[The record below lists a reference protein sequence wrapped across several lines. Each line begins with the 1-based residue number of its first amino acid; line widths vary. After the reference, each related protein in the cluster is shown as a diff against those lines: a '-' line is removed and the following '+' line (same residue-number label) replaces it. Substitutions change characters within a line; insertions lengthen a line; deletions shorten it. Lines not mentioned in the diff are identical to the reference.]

1 MHVSSVT
8 EWSLAMRLI
17 WGYADVS
24 GNKAWRG
31 LSVAMTPFLASGFA
45 ACTFHLFYNAPAGAA
60 ASHTINTHTH
70 THTQSMKAL
79 SRPFFSQLSPFR
91 PIISSLFTHKEG
103 TLT

>member
-1 MHVSSVT
+1 MNDHAAWSVHVSSVT

-45 ACTFHLFYNAPAGAA
+45 ACTFHLFYNAPAGE
-60 ASHTINTHTH
+60 SSIPFNTHTH
-70 THTQSMKAL
+70 A
-79 SRPFFSQLSPFR
+79 
-91 PIISSLFTHKEG
+91 HKK
-103 TLT
+103 TFHI